1 MNPVFKGMSP
11 KISKSNNLTEKG
23 VFELA
28 MHGRIIGDK
37 YMLIESIGKGGFG
50 EVYLSV
56 DIHLGKEWAVKR
68 LLCQDDHAI
77 HEALMMRELDFQTL
91 PRIVDFIKE
100 EDGLYIVMDYLKGK
114 SLGGLLRAGKKFN
127 QQEVLEIGIR
137 LAETLEYLHG
147 RNPPVLYQDMKP
159 DNILLTDEGQ
169 IKLIDFGVAAWM
181 QKPYGSQIHGGTRG
195 YAAPEQY
202 GGVCDQTT
210 DIYGLGRTLKILSGR
225 QGTCGFRRIIR
236 RCTRKRKEQRY
247 QSAEKVHKCL
257 EKIYENKRQNQ
268 RGIVWILGGL
278 GIFLA
283 AGLVLMLMDETKQH
297 RYYTIM
303 KEAATAIENTESSE
317 KIVELYKSAIELN
330 PGKEDPYLKFLEICL
345 LTGETQ
351 VAADWLEYMWEIYP
365 SETSNHTKAKEKL
378 AILYFCGNSLDPDFN
393 RNSDKACRI
402 FQELSIRSQNAG
414 ENQDIQNGW
423 EQLYELARSL
433 EAFGSE
439 INWEKVREALQFLK
453 NYGGRM
459 FERQYS
465 AYACELYLVCGSV
478 YLTEAAYL
486 EDKEVNPYEEAIQC
500 YEKARELAELSDMD
514 MGLQQEVLERLAS
527 ACYLTGVLKLRSDNR
542 EVNTDEQEESR
553 RMLEKGI
560 IYGNQLLE
568 ITGNKE
574 LKHRILLREA
584 SARKFQGKKEDAR
597 QCYELLYKEFPED
610 IDGLCVY
617 VEFLLENQ
625 EEIYAREIMGK
636 ASALPEAERNRNYQ
650 ILRERLEMVK

>member
-1 MNPVFKGMSP
+1 MDLLFKGVSP
-11 KISKSNNLTEKG
+11 KISKPNNLTEKG

-28 MHGRIIGDK
+28 MHGRIIGNK

-68 LLCQDDHAI
+68 LLCQDDNAI
-77 HEALMMRELDFQTL
+77 HEAVMMRELDFQTL

-114 SLGGLLRAGKKFN
+114 SLGGLLRSGKKFN

-181 QKPYGSQIHGGTRG
+181 QESYGSKIHGGTRG

-202 GGVCDQTT
+202 SGVCDQTT
-210 DIYGLGRTLKILSGR
+210 DIYGLGRTLKILSGG
-225 QGTCGFRRIIR
+225 QGASGFRRIIR

-247 QSAEKVHKCL
+247 QSTEKVHECL

-268 RGIVWILGGL
+268 KMIVWILGGL
-278 GIFLA
+278 GILLA
-283 AGLVLMLMDETKQH
+283 AGLVFMFIDETKQH

-303 KEAATAIENTESSE
+303 KEAATDIENTESSG

-330 PGKEDPYLKFLEICL
+330 PKKEDPYLKFLDICL
-345 LTGETQ
+345 VTGQTQ
-351 VAADWLEYMWEIYP
+351 MAADWLEYMWEICP
-365 SETSNHTKAKEKL
+365 SETSNHTKTKEKL

-393 RNSDKACRI
+393 RNSDKSCRI

-414 ENQDIQNGW
+414 KNQDKQNGW

-433 EAFGSE
+433 EELGSE
-439 INWEKVREALQFLK
+439 INWQKVREALEFLK
-453 NYGGRM
+453 TYGGRM
-459 FERQYS
+459 FEKQYS
-465 AYACELYLVCGSV
+465 EYACELYLVCGNI

-486 EDKEVNPYEEAIQC
+486 EDEEINPYEEGIQC
-500 YEKARELAELSDMD
+500 YEKAREFAELSDTD
-514 MGLQQEVLERLAS
+514 MGLKQEVLERLAS
-527 ACYLTGVLKLRSDNR
+527 ACYLTGVLELRIDIR
-542 EVNTDEQEESR
+542 EVNTDKQEVSQR
-553 RMLEKGI
+553 ILEKSI
-560 IYGNQLLE
+560 IYGNQLLK

-597 QCYELLYKEFPED
+597 QCYELLYKEYPED
-610 IDGLCVY
+610 IDGLCAY

-625 EEIYAREIMGK
+625 EEKYGREIMGK
-636 ASALPEAERNRNYQ
+636 ASALPEAEKNRNFQ
-650 ILRERLEMVK
+650 ILKERLEMVK

>member
-1 MNPVFKGMSP
+1 
-11 KISKSNNLTEKG
+11 
-23 VFELA
+23 
-28 MHGRIIGDK
+28 
-37 YMLIESIGKGGFG
+37 MLIESIGKGGFG

-68 LLCQDDHAI
+68 LLCQDDNGI
-77 HEALMMRELDFQTL
+77 HEAVMMRELDFQTL

-114 SLGGLLRAGKKFN
+114 SLGGLLCSGKKFN

-159 DNILLTDEGQ
+159 DNILLTDDGQ
-169 IKLIDFGVAAWM
+169 VKLIDFGVAAWM
-181 QKPYGSQIHGGTRG
+181 QESYSSKIHGGTRG

-210 DIYGLGRTLKILSGR
+210 DIYGLGRTLKILSGG
-225 QGTCGFRRIIR
+225 QGARGFRRIIR

-247 QSAEKVHKCL
+247 QSAEKVHECL

-268 RGIVWILGGL
+268 RMIVWLLGGL
-278 GIFLA
+278 GVLLA
-283 AGLVLMLMDETKQH
+283 AGMVFMLIDETKQH

-330 PGKEDPYLKFLEICL
+330 PEKEDPYLKFLDICL
-345 LTGETQ
+345 VTGQTQ
-351 VAADWLEYMWEIYP
+351 VAADWLEYMWEICP
-365 SETSNHTKAKEKL
+365 SETFNHTKTKEKL

-402 FQELSIRSQNAG
+402 FQELSIPSQNAG
-414 ENQDIQNGW
+414 KNQDKQNGW
-423 EQLYELARSL
+423 KQLYELARSL
-433 EAFGSE
+433 EEFGSE
-439 INWEKVREALQFLK
+439 INWKKVREALEFLK

-459 FERQYS
+459 FEKQYS
-465 AYACELYLVCGSV
+465 EYACELYLVCGNI

-486 EDKEVNPYEEAIQC
+486 EDGEVNPYKEAIQC
-500 YEKARELAELSDMD
+500 YEKVKEFAELSDTN
-514 MGLQQEVLERLAS
+514 MGLKQEVLERLAS
-527 ACYLTGVLKLRSDNR
+527 ACYLTGVLELRVDIR
-542 EVNTDEQEESR
+542 EVNTDKQEESQR
-553 RMLEKGI
+553 ILEKSI
-560 IYGNQLLE
+560 IYGNQLLK

-584 SARKFQGKKEDAR
+584 SARRFQGKKEDAR
-597 QCYELLYKEFPED
+597 QCYEFLYKEYPEH
-610 IDGLCVY
+610 IDGLCAY

-625 EEIYAREIMGK
+625 EEGYAREIMEN
-636 ASALPEAERNRNYQ
+636 AAVLPETEKNKNYQ
-650 ILRERLEMVK
+650 ILKERLEMLK